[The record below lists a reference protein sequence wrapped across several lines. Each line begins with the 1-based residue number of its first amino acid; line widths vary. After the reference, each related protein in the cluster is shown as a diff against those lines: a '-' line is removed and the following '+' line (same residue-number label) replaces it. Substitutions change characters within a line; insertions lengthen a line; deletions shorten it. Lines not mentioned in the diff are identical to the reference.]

1 MSSSAVGFRFLE
13 KPFQFFVS
21 FLYSY
26 LSNDEIKEAIGQL
39 ENDFPGVAE
48 AHMNEASWSTA
59 VPAVSFKTEEQ
70 NGGGGLKKKLNV
82 ALIGG
87 LYGSQPVGRELLIR
101 LARHLGKG
109 KKQLFPYYFYM
120 THQTVHIPT

>member
-1 MSSSAVGFRFLE
+1 MSSSAVDFLFIE
-13 KPFQFFVS
+13 KPFQFVS

-70 NGGGGLKKKLNV
+70 NGLRKKLNV

>member
-1 MSSSAVGFRFLE
+1 M
-13 KPFQFFVS
+13 S

-39 ENDFPGVAE
+39 ENDFPEVAE

-70 NGGGGLKKKLNV
+70 NGLRKKLNV

-109 KKQLFPYYFYM
+109 KNYFH
-120 THQTVHIPT
+120 TTFI